1 MNERG
6 EQLNSQSADSS
17 EATARPS
24 GRKPL
29 RGLVLA
35 LIVAVAAIAAFI
47 VASPAFAASPSPA
60 PSPSSGT
67 TTHNCP
73 NM

>member
-1 MNERG
+1 VNEQG
-6 EQLNSQSADSS
+6 EQGGPAREGGA
-17 EATARPS
+17 EAAPQTRRP
-24 GRKPL
+24 KPL
-29 RGLVLA
+29 RKAVVALVVA
-35 LIVAVAAIAAFI
+35 CAAVATFV

-60 PSPSSGT
+60 PSPSSGS